1 MDVLG
6 EGNKKDGLEI
16 EVGGIQEKDSQK
28 DVQGID
34 HILNAAI
41 EIIVWHI

>member
-16 EVGGIQEKDSQK
+16 EVGGIQEKDPWK
-28 DVQGID
+28 DAQGID

-41 EIIVWHI
+41 EIILWHV